1 MQKKRPPPQQQQ
13 QHNKKPYTGPQ
24 KGQQRSQGQ
33 PKPQQNA
40 AAPKI
45 EGKPLCKECNRQH
58 YGKCMWGTYKC
69 FICGEDGHKAKD
81 YPKKQQPMT
90 GRAYVMHAKEAEPD
104 TTLITGRIFIVGVA
118 TYALLDSGATHSFV
132 SETFLKRLKILPEV
146 MSLGFSVTIPSGDQ
160 MISTKIVKNLE
171 LRLQKNVNSP
181 IVQQEYLQ
189 LTKSPKP
196 HCIAC
201 AFLLA
206 LHEWAAISGN
216 VTLGNTNIG
225 NGLLGTGILPI
236 LDSSRT
242 FHKVASSTSLLSLDV
257 LSSSLRTNATGLSE
271 SMTSQGDFK
280 SLSAPINGGFLNAV
294 EVQMAGGAAGED
306 RVQAVCSEE
315 NGFLF
320 CAVFDG
326 FNGRDAADFLAGTL
340 YENTMAEND
349 FLHVVEQE
357 MDDRPDLVSI
367 GSCVLVVLLHGSY
380 LYTLSLGDSRAI
392 LASSQGNGVNDL
404 QAVQL
409 NECHSVDNE
418 KECMRL
424 MSEHPDD
431 SKTIIGRKVKGKLRL
446 TRAFG
451 VGYLK
456 MKKMNDALMGI
467 LKVPNLSSPPYIST
481 EPSVANHKVSEGD
494 CFVILASDGLFD
506 FFSNDEVVKLVASY
520 VFDNPTGDPAKFLVE
535 QLVSRA
541 AQIAAIGSSLSVKG
555 MNLDQLLNIPAG
567 IRRKYH
573 DDVSVVIVLLGAHN
587 QTSTASTC
595 L

>member
-1 MQKKRPPPQQQQ
+1 
-13 QHNKKPYTGPQ
+13 
-24 KGQQRSQGQ
+24 
-33 PKPQQNA
+33 
-40 AAPKI
+40 
-45 EGKPLCKECNRQH
+45 
-58 YGKCMWGTYKC
+58 
-69 FICGEDGHKAKD
+69 
-81 YPKKQQPMT
+81 
-90 GRAYVMHAKEAEPD
+90 
-104 TTLITGRIFIVGVA
+104 
-118 TYALLDSGATHSFV
+118 
-132 SETFLKRLKILPEV
+132 
-146 MSLGFSVTIPSGDQ
+146 
-160 MISTKIVKNLE
+160 
-171 LRLQKNVNSP
+171 
-181 IVQQEYLQ
+181 
-189 LTKSPKP
+189 
-196 HCIAC
+196 
-201 AFLLA
+201 
-206 LHEWAAISGN
+206 
-216 VTLGNTNIG
+216 
-225 NGLLGTGILPI
+225 
-236 LDSSRT
+236 
-242 FHKVASSTSLLSLDV
+242 
-257 LSSSLRTNATGLSE
+257 
-271 SMTSQGDFK
+271 MTSQDHFK

-340 YENTMAEND
+340 YENTMVYLNTLDSRIKHKEIKNLDCLFPNDFPQHFVEDGVLHRYQSLPVNQFNDKRFVHDLEDDPSRDLFRFGIVDCLQQALAQAEND
-349 FLHVVEQE
+349 FLHVVERE

-506 FFSNDEVVKLVASY
+506 FFSNDEVVRLVASY

-541 AQIAAIGSSLSVKG
+541 AQIAG